1 MKNSAGIKTPLVM
14 AWVSNLMFSPRIE
27 SAARNLGFEVKL
39 IEQAADLLGA
49 AMPGSRNT
57 FMDRITHDAP
67 AIVICD
73 LDDDAIPWE
82 EWINWLRTA
91 SSTRRIP
98 VICFGSHKDVETL
111 KRAKSAGADAV
122 LARSRFFS
130 SLPEMIQKYAH
141 RVDDEALAKDC
152 LGDLDARASKGIEQF
167 NRGEFYEAHE
177 SLETAWMEDS
187 SVGRNLYRAIL
198 QVSVAYYQIQQDNYP
213 GAVKM
218 FLRLRGWI
226 NSLPDV
232 CKSVDVA
239 KLRKDA
245 YAVYE
250 RVLARGPEGLNEFDQ
265 QSFQPIAF
273 ANRVDD

>member
-1 MKNSAGIKTPLVM
+1 MKNYAEIYSPLVM

-27 SAARNLGFEVKL
+27 SAAVDLGFEIKL
-39 IEQAADLLGA
+39 IERPEDLMGDVA
-49 AMPGSRNT
+49 SGSRNA
-57 FMDRITHDAP
+57 FMDRITYEAP
-67 AIVICD
+67 ALIICD
-73 LDDDAIPWE
+73 LEANEIPWE

-130 SLPEMIQKYAH
+130 SLPEMIQKYA
-141 RVDDEALAKDC
+141 RRIDQQALNMDC
-152 LGDLDARASKGIEQF
+152 QQNLDSRAHQGIEQF
-167 NRGEFYEAHE
+167 NCGEYFEAHE
-177 SLETAWMEDS
+177 SLEAAWMEDS
-187 SVGRNLYRAIL
+187 SVGRILYRAIL
-198 QVSVAYYQIQQDNYP
+198 QVAVAYYQIQQENYP

-239 KLRKDA
+239 KLRHDA
-245 YAVYE
+245 FEVYE
-250 RVLARGPEGLNEFDQ
+250 RILALGPERLNEFDPL
-265 QSFQPIAF
+265 SFRPIAF
-273 ANRVDD
+273 ANRIEK